1 MDINIHQVTGIK
13 SNKNTF
19 RTGDDRF
26 YTRTLT
32 IYYTQNG
39 QECKQEL
46 TLYSD
51 KWYRL
56 EIEENNNANSTTLVA
71 EDV

>member
-1 MDINIHQVTGIK
+1 MDINIHNVTKIK
-13 SNKNTF
+13 STKRTF

-26 YTRTLT
+26 FTRSFT
-32 IYYTQNG
+32 IYYTHNG
-39 QECKQEL
+39 QECEQEL

-56 EIEENNNANSTTLVA
+56 EIEENENADSPTLVT
-71 EDV
+71 ENV